1 MHTTVGQRPSRIRT
15 ALALIALALIAL
27 TVTAG
32 AAGAHA
38 RDALSH
44 GARTAGYARTIADG
58 RAAAQ
63 ELLAQSGAAS
73 LSLALYA
80 GDRVVW
86 QEGFGYADKAAGT
99 TPGADTMYGIG
110 SVSKMLAAVAAMKL
124 VDAGKLDLD
133 APLVRYLP
141 QLGVRYPVYGQ
152 VTLRMLLDHA
162 SGLPGTTVPDAVTAT
177 YFPGYLQEVLDA
189 VASER
194 PKTTP
199 GLFSVY
205 CNDGFT
211 LVEALVT
218 AATGKTYADY
228 VRDEVLA
235 PLGMDHSAYPVQ
247 PFAEGTYAGVYEGD
261 ELVPQLVVNSF
272 GSGGLFTTPT
282 DLTKLGAMFIGRGEL
297 NGKRLLN
304 ADSVAEMGTD
314 QTVGSFDPVYCG
326 RLAYG
331 LGWDTVAQPG
341 LQAVGVLGWSKDGDS
356 DNYHCGFIV
365 APQAGLV
372 VAVTSVSP
380 LGSGECM
387 DLGERILLHA
397 LVDQGTI
404 RRLPKPVKAAA
415 PKTKPAAPAQLTA
428 MTGYWASSGAVF
440 RSTAAAGDPQSLT
453 LAMLAGDD
461 WVPLYE
467 GLRLR
472 VDGRFH
478 ADGSPDS
485 VSTIAAGARRYLVST
500 EVRGAGHYR
509 ESNLVAQKLQPLP
522 ELSAAWKA
530 RASHVWLAADGRADA
545 TDYSADGGP
554 VLAVGDIPG
563 LPGYVTVAARMYG
576 NQVVDPSESDTL
588 GSMLLQIPGNGSRT
602 LEDLTAEQHAGEEWM
617 KWGSSLFRPLDAVPA
632 LAAGANAVTVDAK
645 SHTEWRSVP
654 ATATVT
660 IAGGSAWYL
669 YDAGF
674 AVLDSGTASPAT
686 VGAPAGSYLAL
697 FGAAGA
703 GLTVTMTAR

>member
-1 MHTTVGQRPSRIRT
+1 MRTTAGPRPRRIRT
-15 ALALIALALIAL
+15 ALTLTAL
-27 TVTAG
+27 TLVAFAVTAG
-32 AAGAHA
+32 AAGAH
-38 RDALSH
+38 
-44 GARTAGYARTIADG
+44 GARPDSARAAGYARTIADG

-86 QEGFGYADKAAGT
+86 QEGFGYADKAAMT
-99 TPGADTMYGIG
+99 KPGADTMYGIG

-124 VDAGKLDLD
+124 VDAGRLELD

-152 VTLRMLLDHA
+152 VTLRMLLDHS
-162 SGLPGTTVPDAVTAT
+162 SGLPGTTFPDAVTAT

-189 VASER
+189 VAGER

-211 LVEALVT
+211 LVEALV
-218 AATGKTYADY
+218 AAVTGKTYAEY
-228 VRDEVLA
+228 VRDEVLT

-247 PFAEGTYAGVYEGD
+247 PFAKGTYAEVYQGD
-261 ELVPQLVVNSF
+261 EVMPQLVVNSF
-272 GSGGLFTTPT
+272 GSGGLFTTPG
-282 DLTKLGAMFIGRGEL
+282 DLTKLGAMFIGRGSL
-297 NGKRLLN
+297 AGTRVLS

-314 QTVGSFDPVYCG
+314 QTLGSFNPVPCG

-341 LQAVGVLGWSKDGDS
+341 LGAVGVVGWSKDGDS

-372 VAVTSVSP
+372 VAVTSVTP

-415 PKTKPAAPAQLTA
+415 PKARPATAAQLAA

-440 RSTAAAGDPQSLT
+440 RSVAAPGDPQSLT
-453 LAMLAGDD
+453 LAMLAGGD
-461 WVPLYE
+461 WAPLYD

-472 VDGRFH
+472 TDGRFH
-478 ADGSPDS
+478 TDGSPDS
-485 VSTIAAGARRYLVST
+485 VGTIAAGARRYLVST

-522 ELSAAWKA
+522 ELSAAWEA
-530 RASHVWLAADGRADA
+530 RVGHVWLAVSGRPDA
-545 TDYSADGGP
+545 TEFSADGGP

-563 LPGYVTVAARMYG
+563 LPGHVTVGARMYG

-588 GSMLLQIPGNGSRT
+588 GSMLLQIPGNGSRN
-602 LEDLTAEQHAGEEWM
+602 LEDLTAEQHDGEEWM
-617 KWGSSLFRPLDAVPA
+617 KWGNSLFRPLATVPA
-632 LAAGANAVTVDAK
+632 LLPGANTVTTGAK
-645 SHTEWRSVP
+645 GYAEWRSVP
-654 ATATVT
+654 ATATLT
-660 IAGGSAWYL
+660 IAGAGAWYL
-669 YDAGF
+669 YDDGF
-674 AVLDSGTASPAT
+674 AVLAAGTASPQT
-686 VGAPAGSYLAL
+686 TSAPAGSYLVVFAPPSSD
-697 FGAAGA
+697 A
-703 GLTVTMTAR
+703 TVTLTAR